1 MANELPRV
9 AKTDITT
16 EADIKTLVHRFYEK
30 VRGDEQLGP
39 IFDAAI
45 QDNWDAH
52 LQKMCDFW
60 GTLLL
65 YTRKY
70 LSDPM
75 VKHMP
80 LPIQQE
86 HFERWISLFNQT
98 VDECF
103 AGDLATEAK
112 RRAGN
117 IARFMNSMKNRVQ

>member
-1 MANELPRV
+1 MTNEQPVAN
-9 AKTDITT
+9 TDIAT
-16 EADIKTLVHRFYEK
+16 EADIKTLVRRFYEK
-30 VRGDEQLGP
+30 VRRDEQLGP

-45 QDNWDAH
+45 QNDWDAH

-60 GTLLL
+60 STLLL

-70 LSDPM
+70 MSDPM

-98 VDECF
+98 VDESF
-103 AGDLATEAK
+103 SGHLAAEAK

-117 IARFMNSMKNRVQ
+117 IARLMNDMKSRIQ